1 MLYEKLF
8 VQHFIL
14 ASNYFILFLSFKLI
28 ITDHYAEPTVKFRH
42 VARCI
47 GFQKRTNQLEFLYS
61 KAKQYR
67 KAIYQQPVEGT
78 EMRRSI
84 RLYLYGNVIDV
95 HCTF

>member
-1 MLYEKLF
+1 M
-8 VQHFIL
+8 
-14 ASNYFILFLSFKLI
+14 FLSLKLI
-28 ITDHYAEPTVKFRH
+28 ITDHCAEMHNEPTVKFRH
-42 VARCI
+42 VSRCT

-84 RLYLYGNVIDV
+84 RAYLYGNVIDV